1 MKPLK
6 KILGLTRS
14 GTGKADK
21 ELVLTLSEID
31 AITEKLVSRVEQ
43 KIKTLKAL
51 NAEADQKIAIL
62 DGLITKYKSLAS
74 PSPVEAPAGERHS
87 QGEVRV
93 LAGKGFGADQIARIL
108 DLPLGEVELIL
119 NLGR

>member
-6 KILGLTRS
+6 KILGLTTE

-31 AITEKLVSRVEQ
+31 VITEKLVSRVEH
-43 KIKTLKAL
+43 KIKALKAL

-62 DGLITKYKSLAS
+62 DGLITKYKSLAP
-74 PSPVEAPAGERHS
+74 PSSVEAPVGERSS
-87 QGEVRV
+87 QGEVRA
-93 LAGKGFGADQIARIL
+93 LAGKGFSADQIARIL

-119 NLGR
+119 NLGG

>member
-6 KILGLTRS
+6 KILGLTME

-31 AITEKLVSRVEQ
+31 AITEKLVSRVEH

-62 DGLITKYKSLAS
+62 DGLITKYKSLAP
-74 PSPVEAPAGERHS
+74 PSPAEAPAGERSS
-87 QGEVRV
+87 QGEVRA